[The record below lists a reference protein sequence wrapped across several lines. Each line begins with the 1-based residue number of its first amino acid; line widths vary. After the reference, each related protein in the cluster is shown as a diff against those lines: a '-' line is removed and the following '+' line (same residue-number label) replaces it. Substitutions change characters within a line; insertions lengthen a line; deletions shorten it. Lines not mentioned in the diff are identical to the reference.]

1 MASSQRI
8 KKVNEVI
15 KRELG
20 RIILKEID
28 LPKSI
33 LVTLTEI
40 ETSKDL
46 RDCKVFV
53 SVLPEEKTSN
63 VLRVLEREIY
73 QLQQILNQRLAMRPV
88 PKIKFFQEKRLKET
102 QRIEKILNKIQKDN
116 QE

>member
-20 RIILKEID
+20 MIILKEVD
-28 LPKSI
+28 LPKNI

-46 RDCKVFV
+46 RNCKVFV
-53 SVLPEEKTSN
+53 SVLPEKEISN
-63 VLRVLEREIY
+63 VLRVLEKEIY
-73 QLQQILNQRLAMRPV
+73 QLQQILNQRLVMRPV
-88 PKIKFFQEKRLKET
+88 PKIRFFQERRLKEA
-102 QRIEKILNKIQKDN
+102 QRIEKILDEIKDN
-116 QE
+116 RK

>member
-20 RIILKEID
+20 RVILKEID
-28 LPKSI
+28 LPKNI

-53 SVLPEEKTSN
+53 SVLPEEETSN
-63 VLRVLEREIY
+63 VLRVLEKEIY
-73 QLQQILNQRLAMRPV
+73 ELQQILNQRLVMRPV
-88 PKIKFFQEKRLKET
+88 PKIRFFQEKRLKET
-102 QRIEKILNKIQKDN
+102 QKIEKILDEIKDD

>member
-20 RIILKEID
+20 MVILKEID

-46 RDCKVFV
+46 RNCKVFV
-53 SVLPEEKTSN
+53 SVLPEKEIFN
-63 VLRVLEREIY
+63 VLRILKKEIY
-73 QLQQILNQRLAMRPV
+73 GFQQILNQRLVMRPV
-88 PKIKFFQEKRLKET
+88 PKIKFFQERRLKET
-102 QRIEKILNKIQKDN
+102 QRIEKILNEIKDDQK
-116 QE
+116 

>member
-28 LPKSI
+28 LPKNI
-33 LVTLTEI
+33 LVTLTGV

-46 RDCKVFV
+46 RESKIFV
-53 SVLPEEKTSN
+53 SVLPEKETMIVLKILEK
-63 VLRVLEREIY
+63 EIY
-73 QLQQILNQRLAMRPV
+73 HLQQILNQRLAMRPV
-88 PKIKFFQEKRLKET
+88 PKIRFFEDRELKQA
-102 QRIEKILNKIQKDN
+102 QRIEKILNEIKGN
-116 QE
+116 EE